1 MGGDKSIRKI
11 HKREVGWGVHLSKE
25 EHAATVIT
33 AGYRLSQRRGRD
45 QSADSG
51 CQLTADP
58 TRGATTAALPPSPLR
73 PTTPTPPFRTESPPR
88 AHDPHWVYIP
98 VSLNFLYALRT
109 TSSVN
114 GIRPH
119 GSCGF
124 PLPLSIEWNRDI
136 LRDEMII

>member
-11 HKREVGWGVHLSKE
+11 HKRQEGWGVYLSKKGTRS
-25 EHAATVIT
+25 HGHNSGSK

-73 PTTPTPPFRTESPPR
+73 PSTPTPPFRTESPPR
-88 AHDPHWVYIP
+88 VHNPHWVYIP
-98 VSLNFLYALRT
+98 VFLNFLFALRT

-114 GIRPH
+114 AIRPYE
-119 GSCGF
+119 SCGF
-124 PLPLSIEWNRDI
+124 SRLSIE
-136 LRDEMII
+136 